1 MLDPTGSTPGLVLSE
16 ITKTYPGVRALD
28 SVSVTVERGRV
39 HAILGENGAGK
50 STLVGIAAGS
60 VVPDSG
66 TIGLAGDEVA
76 RIQPRDAREKGL
88 AIVYQTPALAPSLT
102 VVDSVLLLLPESRRP
117 KRRGAAAWL
126 SAHFTSLG
134 LEIDPNALIGSLSLR
149 EAHLIEIAAALASE
163 PSVLVLDEPT
173 EALGNDETRWLF
185 GRIDELLARD
195 VAVVYI
201 THRIPEVI
209 EIATDLTVLR
219 DGKVV
224 GRGKVADFSED
235 QIVELIVGRSL
246 ETTFPDK
253 PTITA
258 DVAPAL
264 AVVDAS
270 GAGFHAVS
278 LQVKAGT
285 IIGLA
290 GVEGNGQREFLRA
303 LSGKGPMLGTI
314 SVNGRALPR
323 RSAKAGSKLGIAY
336 LPGDRIGEA
345 MFGKM
350 SVRENVVAP
359 SIDVAMPT
367 GFLDRPREYRL
378 TREGIAGLAL
388 KSPTLETPVTALSGG
403 SQQKVL
409 LARSRLGDP
418 KVLLVEDPTQGVDA
432 GARVEIYAFLRR
444 LAESGVA
451 VVVLSTDAVELEGLC
466 DQVLV
471 FSRGRVMAR
480 LDGDEVTERAITG
493 AAVLSQHEQDAAP
506 APVVS
511 AVPSTTRRRWWR
523 GEGQAGALV
532 GLVIVLGAV
541 TTAVSP
547 AFLNPLNVSQTL
559 AAAATL
565 VIVGLAQLLVVMT
578 GGIDLSIGSVVALSG
593 VIVSFFANGD
603 MGLFVVG
610 VVLSIVAGLA
620 VGAVNGLLVTR
631 LNIPPVIAT
640 LVTSIAI
647 VGVAQ
652 VMRPQPSGTATDA
665 IMTAIGT
672 AIAGIPLILIVAL
685 VIAVVLWLIIGRT
698 RLGRGLRA
706 AGSDPVKANRM
717 GVSVNAMRM
726 FAAVTAGG
734 LSAVAGFALYTT
746 TGIGDAN
753 TGQTLTLTS
762 VTAIV
767 IAGASIFGGSGSAI
781 AVAAAGL
788 LLETITSALTFLSLS
803 LSWQYWV
810 QGAFVLV
817 AAVIPLVAK
826 LARARAQATRSSPR
840 ARSDSIPGAA

>member
-1 MLDPTGSTPGLVLSE
+1 MSTAISSTPGLVLTE

-28 SVSVTVERGRV
+28 GVSVTVERGRV

-66 TIGLAGDEVA
+66 TIGLAGEQFA
-76 RIQPRDAREKGL
+76 RLHPREAREKGL
-88 AIVYQTPALAPSLT
+88 AIVYQTPALAPSLS

-117 KRRGAAAWL
+117 PRRGAAAWL
-126 SAHFTSLG
+126 SAHFTRLG
-134 LEIDPNALIGSLSLR
+134 LEIDPNALVGSLSLR
-149 EAHLIEIAAALASE
+149 EAHLIEIASALASD

-185 GRIDELLARD
+185 ERIAELVARD

-219 DGKVV
+219 DGRVV
-224 GRGKVADFSED
+224 GRGKVADFSQD

-253 PTITA
+253 AHLAATA
-258 DVAPAL
+258 ASTLEVSH
-264 AVVDAS
+264 AS
-270 GAGFHAVS
+270 GAGFHDVS
-278 LQVKAGT
+278 LTVQAGT

-314 SVNGRALPR
+314 SVNGRALTR
-323 RSAKAGSKLGIAY
+323 RSAKAGSRLGIAY

-359 SIDVAMPT
+359 SIDVVMPT

-388 KSPTLETPVTALSGG
+388 KSPTLETPVTSLSGG

-444 LAESGVA
+444 MAESGVA

-480 LDGDEVTERAITG
+480 LDGDDVTERAITG
-493 AAVLSQHEQDAAP
+493 AAVLSQHERDASV
-506 APVVS
+506 VVS
-511 AVPSTTRRRWWR
+511 AVPAETRRRWWR
-523 GEGQAGALV
+523 GEGQAGVLL
-532 GLVIVLGAV
+532 GLAIVLATA
-541 TTAVSP
+541 TTILSP

-565 VIVGLAQLLVVMT
+565 VLVGLAQLLVVMT
-578 GGIDLSIGSVVALSG
+578 GGIDLSVGSVVALSG

-603 MGLFVVG
+603 MLLFIVGVAISIAVGLVVG
-610 VVLSIVAGLA
+610 AI
-620 VGAVNGLLVTR
+620 NGLLVTR

-647 VGVAQ
+647 VGLAQ
-652 VMRPQPSGTATDA
+652 VLRPQPSTTATDA

-672 AIAGIPLILIVAL
+672 TVAGIPLILIVAL
-685 VIAVVLWLIIGRT
+685 LIAVVLWFVIGRT

-706 AGSDPVKANRM
+706 TGSDPVKANRM
-717 GVSVNAMRM
+717 GVSVRGMRM
-726 FAAVTAGG
+726 FAAVAAGG

-781 AVAAAGL
+781 GVAVAGF

-817 AAVIPLVAK
+817 AAVIPLVVR
-826 LARARAQATRSSPR
+826 LARSRAEATNASSTARTGSVE
-840 ARSDSIPGAA
+840 GAAA

>member
-1 MLDPTGSTPGLVLSE
+1 MSTPISSTPGLVLTE

-28 SVSVTVERGRV
+28 GVSVTVERGRV

-66 TIGLAGDEVA
+66 TIGLAGEQFA
-76 RIQPRDAREKGL
+76 RLHPREAREKGL
-88 AIVYQTPALAPSLT
+88 AIVYQTPALAPSLS

-117 KRRGAAAWL
+117 QRRGAAAWL
-126 SAHFTSLG
+126 SAHFTRLG
-134 LEIDPNALIGSLSLR
+134 LEVDPNALVGSLSLR
-149 EAHLIEIAAALASE
+149 EAHLIEIASALASD

-185 GRIDELLARD
+185 ERIAELVARD

-219 DGKVV
+219 DGRVV
-224 GRGKVADFSED
+224 GRGKVADFSQD

-253 PTITA
+253 A
-258 DVAPAL
+258 QVAASAASTL
-264 AVVDAS
+264 EVIGAS
-270 GAGFHAVS
+270 GIGFQDVS
-278 LQVKAGT
+278 LTVQAGT

-314 SVNGRALPR
+314 SVNGRALSHR
-323 RSAKAGSKLGIAY
+323 TAKAGSRLGIAY

-359 SIDVAMPT
+359 SIDVVMPT

-444 LAESGVA
+444 MAESGVA

-471 FSRGRVMAR
+471 FSRSRVMAR
-480 LDGDEVTERAITG
+480 LDGDDVTERAITG
-493 AAVLSQHEQDAAP
+493 AAVLSQHEDAP
-506 APVVS
+506 AVVS
-511 AVPSTTRRRWWR
+511 AVPAETRRRWWR
-523 GEGQAGALV
+523 GEGQAGVLL
-532 GLVIVLGAV
+532 GLAIVLATV
-541 TTAVSP
+541 TTLLLP
-547 AFLNPLNVSQTL
+547 AFLNPLNVGQTL

-565 VIVGLAQLLVVMT
+565 VLVGLAQLLVVMT
-578 GGIDLSIGSVVALSG
+578 GGIDLSVGSVVALSG

-603 MGLFVVG
+603 MLLFVVG
-610 VVLSIVAGLA
+610 VAISIVVGLV
-620 VGAVNGLLVTR
+620 VGTINGLLVTR

-647 VGVAQ
+647 VGLAQ
-652 VMRPQPSGTATDA
+652 VLRPQPSNTATDA

-672 AIAGIPLILIVAL
+672 TVAGIPLILIVAL
-685 VIAVVLWLIIGRT
+685 LIAVALWFVIGRT

-706 AGSDPVKANRM
+706 TGSDPVKANRM
-717 GVSVNAMRM
+717 GVSVRGMRM
-726 FAAVTAGG
+726 FAAVAAGG

-781 AVAAAGL
+781 AVAVAGF

-817 AAVIPLVAK
+817 AAVIPLVVR
-826 LARARAQATRSSPR
+826 LARSRAEATRTSPR
-840 ARSDSIPGAA
+840 VRPGSVEGAAA

>member
-1 MLDPTGSTPGLVLSE
+1 MSTAISSTPGLVLTE

-28 SVSVTVERGRV
+28 GVSVTVERGRV

-66 TIGLAGDEVA
+66 TIGLAGEQFA
-76 RIQPRDAREKGL
+76 RLHPREAREKGL
-88 AIVYQTPALAPSLT
+88 AIVYQTPALAPSLS

-117 KRRGAAAWL
+117 PRRGAAAWL
-126 SAHFTSLG
+126 SAHFTRLG
-134 LEIDPNALIGSLSLR
+134 LEIDPNALVGSLSLR
-149 EAHLIEIAAALASE
+149 EAHLIEIASALASD

-185 GRIDELLARD
+185 ERIAELVARD

-219 DGKVV
+219 DGRVV
-224 GRGKVADFSED
+224 GRGKVADFSQD

-253 PTITA
+253 AHLAATA
-258 DVAPAL
+258 ASTLEVSH
-264 AVVDAS
+264 AS
-270 GAGFHAVS
+270 GAGFHDVS
-278 LQVKAGT
+278 LTVQAGT

-314 SVNGRALPR
+314 SVNGRALTR
-323 RSAKAGSKLGIAY
+323 RSAKAGSRLGIAY

-359 SIDVAMPT
+359 SIDVVMPT

-388 KSPTLETPVTALSGG
+388 KSPTLETPVTSLSGG

-444 LAESGVA
+444 MAESGVA

-480 LDGDEVTERAITG
+480 LDGDDVTERAITG
-493 AAVLSQHEQDAAP
+493 AAVLSQHERDASV
-506 APVVS
+506 VVS
-511 AVPSTTRRRWWR
+511 AVPAETRRRWWR
-523 GEGQAGALV
+523 GEGQAGVLL
-532 GLVIVLGAV
+532 GLAIVLATA
-541 TTAVSP
+541 TTILSP

-565 VIVGLAQLLVVMT
+565 VLVGLAQLLVVMT
-578 GGIDLSIGSVVALSG
+578 GGIDLSVGSVVALSG

-603 MGLFVVG
+603 MLLFIVG
-610 VVLSIVAGLA
+610 VAISIAVGLA
-620 VGAVNGLLVTR
+620 VGAINGLLVTR

-647 VGVAQ
+647 VGLAQ
-652 VMRPQPSGTATDA
+652 VLRPQPSTTATDA

-672 AIAGIPLILIVAL
+672 TVAGIPLILIVAL
-685 VIAVVLWLIIGRT
+685 LIAVVLWFVIGRT

-706 AGSDPVKANRM
+706 TGSDPVKANRM
-717 GVSVNAMRM
+717 GVSVRGMRM
-726 FAAVTAGG
+726 FAAVAAGG

-781 AVAAAGL
+781 AVAVAGF

-817 AAVIPLVAK
+817 AAVIPLVVR
-826 LARARAQATRSSPR
+826 LARSRAEATNASSTARPAPVE
-840 ARSDSIPGAA
+840 GVAA

>member
-1 MLDPTGSTPGLVLSE
+1 MSTAISSTPGLVLTE

-28 SVSVTVERGRV
+28 GVSVTVERGRV

-66 TIGLAGDEVA
+66 TIGLAGEQFA
-76 RIQPRDAREKGL
+76 RLHPREAREKGL
-88 AIVYQTPALAPSLT
+88 AIVYQTPALAPSLS

-117 KRRGAAAWL
+117 PRRGAAAWL
-126 SAHFTSLG
+126 SAHFTRLG
-134 LEIDPNALIGSLSLR
+134 LEIDPNALVGSLSLR
-149 EAHLIEIAAALASE
+149 EAHLIEIASALASD

-185 GRIDELLARD
+185 ERIAELVARD

-219 DGKVV
+219 DGRVV
-224 GRGKVADFSED
+224 GRGKVADFSQD

-253 PTITA
+253 AHLAATA
-258 DVAPAL
+258 ASTLEVSH
-264 AVVDAS
+264 AS
-270 GAGFHAVS
+270 GAGFHDVS
-278 LQVKAGT
+278 LTVQAGT

-314 SVNGRALPR
+314 SVNGRALTR
-323 RSAKAGSKLGIAY
+323 RSAKAGSRLGIAY

-359 SIDVAMPT
+359 SIDVVMPT

-388 KSPTLETPVTALSGG
+388 KSPTLETPVTSLSGG

-444 LAESGVA
+444 MAESGVA

-480 LDGDEVTERAITG
+480 LDGDDVTERAITG
-493 AAVLSQHEQDAAP
+493 AAVLSQHERDASV
-506 APVVS
+506 VVS
-511 AVPSTTRRRWWR
+511 AVPAETRRRWWR
-523 GEGQAGALV
+523 GEGQAGVLL
-532 GLVIVLGAV
+532 GLAIVLATA
-541 TTAVSP
+541 TTILSP

-565 VIVGLAQLLVVMT
+565 VLVGLAQLLVVMT
-578 GGIDLSIGSVVALSG
+578 GGIDLSVGSVVALSG

-603 MGLFVVG
+603 MLLFIVG
-610 VVLSIVAGLA
+610 VAISIAVGLA
-620 VGAVNGLLVTR
+620 VGAINGLLVTR

-647 VGVAQ
+647 VGLAQ
-652 VMRPQPSGTATDA
+652 VLRPQPSTTATDA

-672 AIAGIPLILIVAL
+672 TVAGIPLILVVAL
-685 VIAVVLWLIIGRT
+685 LIAVVLWFVIGRT

-706 AGSDPVKANRM
+706 TGSDPVKANRM
-717 GVSVNAMRM
+717 GVSVRGMRM
-726 FAAVTAGG
+726 FAAVAAGG

-781 AVAAAGL
+781 AVAVAGF

-817 AAVIPLVAK
+817 AAVIPLVVR
-826 LARARAQATRSSPR
+826 LARSRAEATNTSST
-840 ARSDSIPGAA
+840 ARSAPVEGVAA

>member
-1 MLDPTGSTPGLVLSE
+1 MNTPISSTPGLVLTE

-28 SVSVTVERGRV
+28 GVSVTVERGRV

-66 TIGLAGDEVA
+66 TIGLAGEQFA
-76 RIQPRDAREKGL
+76 RLHPREAREKGL
-88 AIVYQTPALAPSLT
+88 AIVYQTPALAPSLS

-117 KRRGAAAWL
+117 PRRGAAAWL
-126 SAHFTSLG
+126 SAHFTRLG
-134 LEIDPNALIGSLSLR
+134 LEIDPNALVGSLSLR
-149 EAHLIEIAAALASE
+149 EAHLIEIASALASD

-185 GRIDELLARD
+185 ERIAELVARD

-219 DGKVV
+219 DGRVV
-224 GRGKVADFSED
+224 GRGKVADFSQD

-253 PTITA
+253 A
-258 DVAPAL
+258 QL
-264 AVVDAS
+264 ASNAASTLEVSGAS
-270 GAGFHAVS
+270 GAGFHDVS
-278 LQVKAGT
+278 LTVQAGT

-314 SVNGRALPR
+314 SVNGRALTR
-323 RSAKAGSKLGIAY
+323 RSAKAGSRLGIAY

-359 SIDVAMPT
+359 SIDVVMPT

-444 LAESGVA
+444 MADSGVA

-480 LDGDEVTERAITG
+480 LDGDDVTERAITG
-493 AAVLSQHEQDAAP
+493 AAVLSQHERDASA
-506 APVVS
+506 VVS
-511 AVPSTTRRRWWR
+511 AVPADTRRRWWR
-523 GEGQAGALV
+523 GEGQAGVLL
-532 GLVIVLGAV
+532 GLAIVLATA
-541 TTAVSP
+541 TTILSP

-559 AAAATL
+559 AAASTL
-565 VIVGLAQLLVVMT
+565 VLVGLAQLLVVMT
-578 GGIDLSIGSVVALSG
+578 GGIDLSVGSVVALSG

-603 MGLFVVG
+603 MLLFIVG
-610 VVLSIVAGLA
+610 VAISIGVGLA
-620 VGAVNGLLVTR
+620 VGVINGLLVTR

-647 VGVAQ
+647 VGLAQ
-652 VMRPQPSGTATDA
+652 VLRPQPSTTATDA

-672 AIAGIPLILIVAL
+672 TVAGIPLILIVAL
-685 VIAVVLWLIIGRT
+685 LIAVVLWFVIGRT

-706 AGSDPVKANRM
+706 TGSDPVKANRM
-717 GVSVNAMRM
+717 GVSVRGMRM
-726 FAAVTAGG
+726 FAAVAAGG

-781 AVAAAGL
+781 AVAVAGF

-817 AAVIPLVAK
+817 AAVIPLVVR
-826 LARARAQATRSSPR
+826 LARSRAEATRASSM
-840 ARSDSIPGAA
+840 ARPGSVEGVAA